1 MIDWRDRELRLRLLA
16 AGAVFASVAF
26 GRVALDTHFSSLPVP
41 SKEGVL
47 SNSPGADKRHQSDPP
62 PSFRL
67 PVPPRVDPA
76 TDRVEPPEAPR
87 SRPKRALD
95 VLSESPARSDQTETP
110 SARVIQPLQ
119 RQRQPSTGLT
129 AAEATPER
137 TVDLPGS
144 VSEPFEPPRNA
155 QEERSAGD
163 VLRRIEAGEGPGLE
177 IAWPSDPASR
187 LHLTRVLSRC
197 HGMAT
202 ILMGEEGGWNLE
214 DAGSPWRFVPTVHSG
229 FVRTVAETTLL
240 PRDRASI
247 ARARR
252 DAQFRTAPVR
262 RVFPRHQD
270 IALLSG
276 LSRVIGEALSD
287 QMSLRAAYEVGPLG
301 VRIGNVTANGR
312 SHQGGFTLP
321 AERGCEP

>member
-1 MIDWRDRELRLRLLA
+1 MFVTDKDGGAAPMIGGGTGATASASPPGRSSHLSRL
-16 AGAVFASVAF
+16 AVLHSYE
-26 GRVALDTHFSSLPVP
+26 FSSLPVP
-41 SKEGVL
+41 SKGRSSVVRELTSAAKRSTAIL
-47 SNSPGADKRHQSDPP
+47 S
-62 PSFRL
+62 L

-155 QEERSAGD
+155 QEARSAGD

-187 LHLTRVLSRC
+187 LHLTRLLSRC

-214 DAGSPWRFVPTVHSG
+214 SADRHGGLCQRF
-229 FVRTVAETTLL
+229 TVASSGPWNHTSAG
-240 PRDRASI
+240 PGIHCRASATRNSDS
-247 ARARR
+247 ARSPGLHAT
-252 DAQFRTAPVR
+252 RT
-262 RVFPRHQD
+262 
-270 IALLSG
+270 
-276 LSRVIGEALSD
+276 
-287 QMSLRAAYEVGPLG
+287 SL
-301 VRIGNVTANGR
+301 
-312 SHQGGFTLP
+312 F
-321 AERGCEP
+321 